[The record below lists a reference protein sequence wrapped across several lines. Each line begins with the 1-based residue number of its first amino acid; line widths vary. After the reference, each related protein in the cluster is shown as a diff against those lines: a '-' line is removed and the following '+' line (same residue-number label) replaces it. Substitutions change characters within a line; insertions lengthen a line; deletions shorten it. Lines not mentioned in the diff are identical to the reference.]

1 MVVNKAGTRMSKEKK
16 KKKKGEKKDAYLV
29 TDLDSLH
36 LLMTSM
42 MGSRTDNEAVATVDI
57 PMDGIYEVLEKLNA
71 NNPEFKY
78 TFFHLVCAAIFRTIQ
93 QRKMMNYF
101 IRDGKFYERKEI
113 SVACTAKKAKVDGAE
128 EGLVIM
134 RYQRDSDMSP
144 LEQVHTMLF
153 KQISQIRKSSDSKD
167 PTIEIV
173 NKLVHLPK
181 PIYKFIM
188 WIIRTLDRKGRLP
201 NVFADVDPYLCSCFA
216 SNIGSIKMNA
226 SYHHLI
232 NFGSNSFFL
241 IVGKKLRL
249 PEFNE
254 DGTFTLKDFLPFS
267 LTIDERIADGVYFA
281 NSIKIFKALLLK
293 PENLLK
299 PANEP
304 IDYVSLC
311 NELGL

>member
-1 MVVNKAGTRMSKEKK
+1 MSKNKK
-16 KKKKGEKKDAYLV
+16 KKKKGEKRDAYLV
-29 TDLDSLH
+29 TNLDSMH
-36 LLMTSM
+36 LLMTSF
-42 MGSRTDNEAVATVDI
+42 MGSRTENEAVATLDI
-57 PMDGIYEVLEKLNA
+57 PMDGIYEILAKLNA
-71 NNPEFKY
+71 NSPEFKY

-134 RYQRDSDMSP
+134 RYDRDSDISP
-144 LEQVHTMLF
+144 LEQVHTLLF

-167 PTIEIV
+167 PTMDIV
-173 NKLVHLPK
+173 DKIVHLPK
-181 PIYKFIM
+181 PLFKFVM
-188 WIIRTLDRKGRLP
+188 WIVRNLDRKGKLP
-201 NVFADVDPYLCSCFA
+201 SVFADVDPYLCSCYA
-216 SNIGSIKMNA
+216 SNVGSIKMNA
-226 SYHHLI
+226 NYHHLI
-232 NFGSNSFFL
+232 NFGSNSFFIL
-241 IVGKKLRL
+241 IGKKLRE
-249 PEFNE
+249 PVFKE
-254 DGTFTLKDFLPFS
+254 DGSYELKDFLPFS

-281 NSIKIFKALLLK
+281 NSIKIFKALLMK

>member
-1 MVVNKAGTRMSKEKK
+1 MSKDKK
-16 KKKKGEKKDAYLV
+16 KKKKGEKRDAYLV
-29 TDLDSLH
+29 TNLDSMH
-36 LLMTSM
+36 LLMTSF
-42 MGSRTDNEAVATVDI
+42 MGSRTENEAVATLDI
-57 PMDGIYEVLEKLNA
+57 PMDGIYEILAKLNA
-71 NNPEFKY
+71 NSPEFKY

-134 RYQRDSDMSP
+134 RYDRDSDISP
-144 LEQVHTMLF
+144 LEQVHTLLF

-167 PTIEIV
+167 PTMDIV
-173 NKLVHLPK
+173 DKIVHLPK
-181 PIYKFIM
+181 PLFKFVM
-188 WIIRTLDRKGRLP
+188 WIVRNLDRKGKLP
-201 NVFADVDPYLCSCFA
+201 SVFADVDPYLCSCYA
-216 SNIGSIKMNA
+216 SNVGSIKMNA
-226 SYHHLI
+226 NYHHLI
-232 NFGSNSFFL
+232 NFGSNSFFIL
-241 IVGKKLRL
+241 IGKKLRE
-249 PEFNE
+249 PVFKE
-254 DGTFTLKDFLPFS
+254 DGSYELKDFLPFS

-281 NSIKIFKALLLK
+281 NSIKIFKALLMK

>member
-1 MVVNKAGTRMSKEKK
+1 MVSNKVGTRMSQAKK
-16 KKKKGEKKDAYLV
+16 KKKKGEKRDAYLV

-42 MGSRTDNEAVATVDI
+42 MGSRTENEAVATVDI
-57 PMDGIYEVLEKLNA
+57 PMDGIYETLEKLNA

-78 TFFHLVCAAIFRTIQ
+78 TFFHLVCAAIFRTLQ
-93 QRKMMNYF
+93 QRKIMNYF

-113 SVACTAKKAKVDGAE
+113 SVACIAKKAKVDGAE

-144 LEQVHTMLF
+144 LEQIHTMLF
-153 KQISQIRKSSDSKD
+153 KQVSQIRKSTESKD
-167 PTIEIV
+167 PTMEIV
-173 NKLVHLPK
+173 NKLVHLPR
-181 PIYKFIM
+181 PLYKFVM

-201 NVFADVDPYLCSCFA
+201 SFFADVDPYLCSCFA

-226 SYHHLI
+226 NYHHLI

-241 IVGKKLRL
+241 LVGKKTQQ
-249 PEFNE
+249 PVFNE
-254 DGTFTLKDFLPFS
+254 DGTFKMKDFLPFS
-267 LTIDERIADGVYFA
+267 LTIDERIADGIYFA
-281 NSIKIFKALLLK
+281 NSIKLFKALLMK

-299 PANEP
+299 PANES
-304 IDYVSLC
+304 IDYDSLC
-311 NELGL
+311 AELGL